1 MYLIPRLMGPTG
13 FSRKIL
19 YPHYIL
25 SIKPEVILMGF
36 QELVSEIEKG
46 FHRKVPLTIIREL
59 RKEYKIE
66 YLAEPR
72 CLADIMEVLE

>member
-1 MYLIPRLMGPTG
+1 
-13 FSRKIL
+13 
-19 YPHYIL
+19 
-25 SIKPEVILMGF
+25 MGF